1 MSCKV
6 KIPTPLRRHTNGLAT
21 VECAITGSDGTL
33 NGNGATVRGALD
45 YLTTTYPTIGERLFD
60 PQGKVK
66 SHINIFLNNED
77 IRFLNGLD
85 TTLQDGDT
93 VVLLPAL
100 AGG

>member
-1 MSCKV
+1 MSTRI

-21 VECAITGSDGTL
+21 VEVNGSAVNVRGTL
-33 NGNGATVRGALD
+33 DT
-45 YLTTTYPTIGERLFD
+45 LTAQYPTISERLFD
-60 PQGKVK
+60 GQGQVK

-77 IRFLNGLD
+77 IRFLNGLE
-85 TTLQDGDT
+85 TNVKDGDT

>member
-1 MSCKV
+1 MSTKI
-6 KIPTPLRRHTNGLAT
+6 KIPTPLRRHTNGQAT
-21 VECAITGSDGTL
+21 VEVNGGADSVRGTL
-33 NGNGATVRGALD
+33 DT
-45 YLTTTYPTIGERLFD
+45 LTTQYPTLGERLYD
-60 PQGKVK
+60 GQGHVK

-85 TTLQDGDT
+85 TSVKDGDT

>member
-6 KIPTPLRRHTNGLAT
+6 KIPTPLRRHTNGLSTVDVPNGTADFNVRAALAT
-21 VECAITGSDGTL
+21 
-33 NGNGATVRGALD
+33 
-45 YLTTTYPTIGERLFD
+45 LTTQYPTIGERLFD
-60 PQGKVK
+60 GEGKVK

-85 TTLQDGDT
+85 TSVQDGDT